1 MMEELQCKIFKGDSN
16 RVKLRLFVA
25 ITAKVKGTLL
35 DSALNQRGYGIRV
48 LDEEQMAFLA
58 YNGDTVTIVATR
70 QAIRS
75 RK

>member
-1 MMEELQCKIFKGDSN
+1 MMEELRCKIFKGDNN
-16 RVKLRLFVA
+16 RGMQAVVLR
-25 ITAKVKGTLL
+25 GTLL